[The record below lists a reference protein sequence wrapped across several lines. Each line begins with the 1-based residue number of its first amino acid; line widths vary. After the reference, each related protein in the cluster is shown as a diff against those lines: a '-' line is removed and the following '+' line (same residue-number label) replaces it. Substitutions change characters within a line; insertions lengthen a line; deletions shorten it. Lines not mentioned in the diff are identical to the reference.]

1 MWADASSELNESD
14 LNTLY
19 LNKAISSIQDNPKE
33 TLFGTIQKRQQLPGE
48 YYLSADAESIVI
60 DDQRIDWKFVIGN
73 LQYTLE
79 RFFF

>member
-33 TLFGTIQKRQQLPGE
+33 TLVGTIQK
-48 YYLSADAESIVI
+48 S
-60 DDQRIDWKFVIGN
+60 
-73 LQYTLE
+73 
-79 RFFF
+79 